1 MSFRIYLLIS
11 FALHLSVITSSAQ
24 SFQWAKSI
32 ISEGYDE
39 GYDLATD
46 SDGNTYVA
54 GMIEF
59 DTDFGN
65 GVILSSA
72 GIHDIF
78 LAKYNSSGGLV
89 WAKRAGGKGGDKI
102 QSIVLDGSGHIYVTG
117 EYEDTCYFES
127 IMKVTTGPG
136 VNNMFVAKYD
146 TSGSV
151 MWVKNITATGVVHTR
166 GYGITCDAQGN
177 VYACGGTKGD
187 TYYEGT
193 FLFSSAGDYDG
204 TVVKFDPNGNFVWAR
219 RMGGSDSDKTYGI
232 ASDNNGAIYV
242 TGYFVGTAD
251 FSPSFNLNGNGHTD
265 IFLAKYATDGTFQW
279 AKMAGD
285 TGFDRGW
292 DVMVNVNGQIIMTGE
307 FQTGYFGSTQIFSRG
322 NQDMFLAAYDSN
334 GNNLWALDGGGVED
348 DIGRGLG
355 HDDAG
360 NILVVGDYADIGHF
374 PPLTV
379 TSNGYADLFA
389 ASYSADGTTLNWIK
403 SAGGHDSDRGRGIGS
418 DSDGNTYICGE
429 FIDSIQMGNTNMI
442 GNLYLDIYVSKIGIN
457 NICSAQLAIN
467 SQNTC
472 AGQCDGTAVATA
484 TGQSPFNY
492 IWSTTPA
499 QFTSTATGLC
509 AGIYTVTTTDALG
522 CTATA
527 SVTLTDP
534 SALQVTTS
542 TTSPTCAGTCTG
554 TATASASGQSP
565 FDYSWSTTPSQN
577 TNTATGLCAGSYI
590 VTTTDNLGCTSS
602 ATITIT
608 DPVLQINTST
618 TNATCAGACTG
629 SATASASGQSP
640 FTYSWST
647 SPVQTGGNAT
657 GLCAGNYSVLVTDNQ
672 GCTSTSSV
680 TVTEPLPLQLSAVIT
695 NSTCIG
701 CFDGEIDVT
710 VAGGT
715 PGFQYLWSIGEI
727 TEDLS
732 ILLAGSYSICVVDQN
747 GCSLCDTYTV
757 LDPGTGINT
766 ITSSG
771 VSIYPNPF
779 SNSTTIKLD
788 LKGDEKTKLKMYSSI
803 GQCVFETEF
812 YGNEHILNA
821 GNISDGIYF
830 LQLTRESNQN
840 TTLIPVVIKN

>member
-11 FALHLSVITSSAQ
+11 FALHLSVMTSDAQ

-127 IMKVTTGPG
+127 IMKLTTGPG

-187 TYYEGT
+187 TYCEGT

-334 GNNLWALDGGGVED
+334 ENNLWALDGGGVED

-565 FDYSWSTTPSQN
+565 FDYSWST
-577 TNTATGLCAGSYI
+577 
-590 VTTTDNLGCTSS
+590 
-602 ATITIT
+602 
-608 DPVLQINTST
+608 
-618 TNATCAGACTG
+618 
-629 SATASASGQSP
+629 
-640 FTYSWST
+640 

-701 CFDGEIDVT
+701 CYDGEIDVT

>member
-11 FALHLSVITSSAQ
+11 FALHLSVMTSDAQ

-78 LAKYNSSGGLV
+78 LAKYNSSGSLV
-89 WAKRAGGKGGDKI
+89 WAKIAGGKGGDKI
-102 QSIVLDGSGHIYVTG
+102 QSIVLDGAGHIYVTG

-127 IMKVTTGPG
+127 IMKVTTGAG

-187 TYYEGT
+187 TYFEGNY
-193 FLFSSAGDYDG
+193 LFTSAGDYDG

-242 TGYFVGTAD
+242 TGYFVGSAD

-334 GNNLWALDGGGVED
+334 GNNLWALPGGGVED

-355 HDDAG
+355 HDAAG

-374 PPLTV
+374 PPQTV

-389 ASYSADGTTLNWIK
+389 ASYSADGSTLNWIK

-429 FIDSIQMGNTNMI
+429 FIDSIQMGNTNMM

-457 NICSAQLAIN
+457 NICTAQLAIS
-467 SQNTC
+467 SQNSC
-472 AGQCDGTAVATA
+472 AGQCDGTAVATV

-492 IWSTTPA
+492 AWSTTPA

-509 AGIYTVTTTDALG
+509 AGIYSVTTTDALG

-527 SVTLTDP
+527 SVTLTGP
-534 SALQVTTS
+534 AALQVTTS
-542 TTSPTCAGTCTG
+542 TTGPTCAGTCTG
-554 TATASASGQSP
+554 TATASASGQ
-565 FDYSWSTTPSQN
+565 N
-577 TNTATGLCAGSYI
+577 
-590 VTTTDNLGCTSS
+590 
-602 ATITIT
+602 
-608 DPVLQINTST
+608 
-618 TNATCAGACTG
+618 
-629 SATASASGQSP
+629 P

-701 CFDGEIDVT
+701 CYDGEIDVT

-732 ILLAGSYSICVVDQN
+732 ILLAGIYSICVIDQN

-757 LDPGTGINT
+757 LDPGTGISDNAT
-766 ITSSG
+766 DVISF
-771 VSIYPNPF
+771 YPNPF
-779 SNSTTIKLD
+779 STSATIHLNSSVGKT
-788 LKGDEKTKLKMYSSI
+788 TKLILYSST
-803 GQCVFETEF
+803 GQSIYETEF
-812 YGNEHILNA
+812 SGSEFILNA
-821 GNISDGIYF
+821 GDFSKGVYF
-830 LQLTRESNQN
+830 LQLKNDSFENGKI
-840 TTLIPVVIKN
+840 IPVVIGD